1 MYFIFHNWIDR
12 RTGYCF
18 RQLMNGRCT
27 TRTDGLMQVTKA
39 DCCCTMGAAWG
50 LMCEHCPSKGSEAY
64 EELCLEVGYSVD
76 GNGSWFIPDELMN
89 IYWLSTNFVVSIFLT
104 DIDECNTIPNLCR
117 NGRCINTLGSY
128 RCMCSKGYRPDH
140 SGTRCIGIDSI
151 IDSITV

>member
-1 MYFIFHNWIDR
+1 
-12 RTGYCF
+12 
-18 RQLMNGRCT
+18 MNGRCT

-50 LMCEHCPSKGSEAY
+50 LMCEHCPFKGSEAY

-76 GNGSWFIPDELMN
+76 GHGNDSSFFFSSITFQ
-89 IYWLSTNFVVSIFLT
+89 LSSFNLHPVSVT

-128 RCMCSKGYRPDH
+128 RCMCNKGYRPDH
-140 SGTRCIGIDSI
+140 SGTRCIGA
-151 IDSITV
+151 TNT